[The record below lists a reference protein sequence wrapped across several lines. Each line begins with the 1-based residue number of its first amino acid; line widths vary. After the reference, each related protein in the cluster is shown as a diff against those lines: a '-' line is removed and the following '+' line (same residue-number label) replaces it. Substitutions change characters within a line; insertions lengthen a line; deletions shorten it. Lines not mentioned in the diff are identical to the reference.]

1 MRIPYQLHNGH
12 YLPLCEVIIL
22 GSGFDVPINA
32 VIDTGAVRPIFP
44 KSAARDAGLSLE
56 SGKPEAVVF
65 GGSVAIGRLLKTY
78 VRIQGRRFELD
89 ILYVDELKLDYAL
102 LGRTT
107 FFNQFNEVAFHER
120 TLDRSVQF
128 RG

>member
-1 MRIPYQLHNGH
+1 MRIPYQLHGAH
-12 YLPLCEVIIL
+12 FLPICEVIIL
-22 GSGFDVPINA
+22 GTRYNVPINA
-32 VIDTGAVRPIFP
+32 IIDSGAVRPIFP

-56 SGKPEAVVF
+56 SGKPEGVVF
-65 GGSVAIGRLLKTY
+65 GGSTAIGRLLRTF
-78 VRIQGRRFELD
+78 VLIQSRRFQLD

-120 TLDRSVQF
+120 TLERRVHL